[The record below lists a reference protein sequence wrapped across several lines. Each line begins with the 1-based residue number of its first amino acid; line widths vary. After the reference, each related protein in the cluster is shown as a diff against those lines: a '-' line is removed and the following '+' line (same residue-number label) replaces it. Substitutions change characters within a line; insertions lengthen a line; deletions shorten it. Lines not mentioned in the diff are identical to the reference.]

1 MTRILGLLTLA
12 AAIFA
17 FDAPASQ
24 AGDTQFATSSDNYH
38 YFVHAGN
45 CSRSL
50 HLAAACTCPDEAAY
64 LAGQLRGTN
73 LHCWVSTSADTY
85 ASFFKGKQ

>member
-12 AAIFA
+12 AAILA

-24 AGDTQFATSSDNYH
+24 ADDVLSTASSDNYH

-45 CSRSL
+45 CSRSMQL
-50 HLAAACTCPDEAAY
+50 RGSYTCPDEAAY
-64 LAGQLRGTN
+64 AAQELQGKGYVRV
-73 LHCWVSTSADTY
+73 WVNTSPRSY
-85 ASFFKGKQ
+85 L